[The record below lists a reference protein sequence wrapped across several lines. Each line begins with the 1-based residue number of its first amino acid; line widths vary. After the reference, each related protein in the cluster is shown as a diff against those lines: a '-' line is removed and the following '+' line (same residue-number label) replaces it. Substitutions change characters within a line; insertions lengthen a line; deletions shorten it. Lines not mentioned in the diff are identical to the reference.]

1 MTKLKTAAVA
11 LLVLAGAQT
20 ATVAMARTA
29 DAGSPDQVRI
39 VVKYG
44 DLNLATPEGAAALR
58 ARGVHAAMQIKGD
71 VDPRDLKAMAEMRK
85 ARDEAIAMADAI
97 AAHQDTALAAAGAT
111 PNHLAL

>member
-1 MTKLKTAAVA
+1 
-11 LLVLAGAQT
+11 
-20 ATVAMARTA
+20 
-29 DAGSPDQVRI
+29 
-39 VVKYG
+39 
-44 DLNLATPEGAAALR
+44 
-58 ARGVHAAMQIKGD
+58 MQIKGD